1 MDSRHA
7 DSGASGEGCPWFRTS
22 TGLVK
27 PIIGKTIVVL
37 GNVSGIDEEKGM
49 TGWVVEA
56 EEPVALPP
64 QHVDHASHR
73 GPGS

>member
-1 MDSRHA
+1 
-7 DSGASGEGCPWFRTS
+7 
-22 TGLVK
+22 VK